1 MSQTEAPGRRTRS
14 VALLDLRPESDVYD
28 PALDPGSKSPVIG
41 VSFAML
47 AHLGHCRSAG
57 ELARLGREFRLATKA
72 GRTPPPRAVDLD
84 DWWAVARWVLVRR
97 LEVQIGSDGGLAP
110 DDDVRSM
117 AERDVDRMLAP
128 IRELL
133 RGVE

>member
-1 MSQTEAPGRRTRS
+1 MSTTDAPGRRTRS
-14 VALLDLRPESDVYD
+14 VALFDLRPGSDVYD

-47 AHLGHCRSAG
+47 AKLGHCRSAG
-57 ELARLGREFRLATKA
+57 ELARLGREHRLATKA
-72 GRTPPPRAVDLD
+72 GRMPPPRAVDLD

-97 LEVQIGSDGGLAP
+97 RAFQILGERPESSGETSLFEQ
-110 DDDVRSM
+110 
-117 AERDVDRMLAP
+117 AEADVDEKLAP

-133 RGVE
+133 R